1 MTQQGRNRHMIESTH
16 LSDNAKHGRLFHIT
30 AQEVILSGIL
40 SIPENAHG
48 IVLLTH
54 DMEGVVKQPHEYAI
68 ALAQSFYTNGLAT
81 LLVDLFASG
90 EQQVDK
96 ETGFFRTNTSIME
109 QRITGIAEWLREQ
122 AETANLS
129 IGYFGV
135 GVSGAAALIA
145 AAERPDI
152 VRAVVSAAG
161 RLDMAQEYLSR
172 ILAPTMLIVAQNDTA
187 AVRRHQDTL
196 GQLTVDKQFE
206 QIPDVSSLFE
216 SAHALNE
223 VARLAGQW
231 FTRWLIPI
239 V

>member
-1 MTQQGRNRHMIESTH
+1 MTQRERNSDMIESTH
-16 LSDNAKHGRLFHIT
+16 LSDDAKHGRLFHIT

-40 SIPENAHG
+40 NIPEGAHG

-54 DMEGVVKQPHEYAI
+54 DIEGVAKQPHEYAI

-81 LLVDLFASG
+81 LLVDLFASE

-96 ETGFFRTNTSIME
+96 ETGFFRMNTSIME
-109 QRITGIAEWLREQ
+109 QRITGIAEWIREQ
-122 AETANLS
+122 PETANLS
-129 IGYFGV
+129 IGYFGT

-187 AVRRHQDTL
+187 TVRRHQDTL

-206 QIPDVSSLFE
+206 QIPGVSSLFE
-216 SAHALNE
+216 DTRALNE

>member
-1 MTQQGRNRHMIESTH
+1 MIESTH
-16 LSDNAKHGRLFHIT
+16 LSDNTKHGRLFHIT

-40 SIPENAHG
+40 NIPADARG
-48 IVLLTH
+48 VVLLTH
-54 DMEGVVKQPHEYAI
+54 DIEGVAKHPHEYAI
-68 ALAQSFYTNGLAT
+68 SLAQSFYTNGLAT
-81 LLVDLFASG
+81 LVVDLFAS
-90 EQQVDK
+90 EERQVDK
-96 ETGFFRTNTSIME
+96 ETAFFRTNTSIMQ

-122 AETANLS
+122 PEITNLS
-129 IGYFGV
+129 IGYFGTD
-135 GVSGAAALIA
+135 VSGAAALIA

-152 VRAVVSAAG
+152 VRAVVSASG
-161 RLDMAQEYLSR
+161 RLDMAQDYLSR
-172 ILAPTMLIVAQNDTA
+172 ILAPTILIVAQHDTA

-216 SAHALNE
+216 NAHTRDE

-231 FTRWLIPI
+231 FTRWLTPI

>member
-1 MTQQGRNRHMIESTH
+1 
-16 LSDNAKHGRLFHIT
+16 
-30 AQEVILSGIL
+30 
-40 SIPENAHG
+40 
-48 IVLLTH
+48 
-54 DMEGVVKQPHEYAI
+54 
-68 ALAQSFYTNGLAT
+68 
-81 LLVDLFASG
+81 
-90 EQQVDK
+90 
-96 ETGFFRTNTSIME
+96 ME

-122 AETANLS
+122 AEIQNLS
-129 IGYFGV
+129 IGYFGT

-152 VRAVVSAAG
+152 VRAVVSASG
-161 RLDMAQEYLSR
+161 RIDMAQDYLHS

-196 GQLTVDKQFE
+196 EQLSVDKQFE
-206 QIPDVSSLFE
+206 QIPGASSLFE
-216 SAHALNE
+216 NSHALNE

>member
-1 MTQQGRNRHMIESTH
+1 
-16 LSDNAKHGRLFHIT
+16 
-30 AQEVILSGIL
+30 
-40 SIPENAHG
+40 
-48 IVLLTH
+48 
-54 DMEGVVKQPHEYAI
+54 
-68 ALAQSFYTNGLAT
+68 
-81 LLVDLFASG
+81 
-90 EQQVDK
+90 
-96 ETGFFRTNTSIME
+96 
-109 QRITGIAEWLREQ
+109 
-122 AETANLS
+122 
-129 IGYFGV
+129 
-135 GVSGAAALIA
+135 
-145 AAERPDI
+145 
-152 VRAVVSAAG
+152 
-161 RLDMAQEYLSR
+161 MAQEYLSR

>member
-1 MTQQGRNRHMIESTH
+1 MIESTH
-16 LSDNAKHGRLFHIT
+16 LSDNAKRGHLFHIT
-30 AQEVILSGIL
+30 AEGVILSGIL
-40 SIPENAHG
+40 NIPADAHG
-48 IVLLTH
+48 IVLLAH
-54 DMEGVVKQPHEYAI
+54 DLENVAKHPHEYAI

-81 LLVDLFASG
+81 LLVDLFASE

-96 ETGFFRTNTSIME
+96 ETGFFRMNTSIME

-122 AETANLS
+122 SETVNLS
-129 IGYFGV
+129 IGYFGT

-152 VRAVVSAAG
+152 VRAIVSAAG
-161 RLDMAQEYLSR
+161 RIDMAQDYLSR

-187 AVRRHQDTL
+187 AVKRHSDTL
-196 GQLTVDKQFE
+196 GQLTIDKQFE
-206 QIPDVSSLFE
+206 QIPNVSSLFE
-216 SAHALNE
+216 NAPALDE

-231 FTRWLIPI
+231 FTRWLVPI